1 MEQTGRKYL
10 VLVQR
15 TAKIFTLI
23 APFEEDMTGN
33 YDDII
38 EEPQDILEEHV
49 NNTIRMM
56 MTRTMKLFIFNNKK
70 KSKYFDLKSKFC
82 HFA

>member
-56 MTRTMKLFIFNNKK
+56 MTRTMKLFIFNNTKEI
-70 KSKYFDLKSKFC
+70 
-82 HFA
+82 